1 MIPLISAAFE
11 FVIQCFKWEKIL
23 LLYQARR
30 LAVRAW
36 RFGQSRFTIGL
47 QRSGLQ
53 WNEGC
58 HGKRGILVFSEWV
71 RSVHVS
77 SEWVRSVHVSSE
89 WVRCT
94 CIQWVSEV
102 YMCPVSEWV
111 SEVYM
116 CSVSEW
122 GVHVSTEWVRC
133 TCVQWV
139 SDLKRTEWLAYL
151 NKWNKGKID
160 GMIDWWTGYTHQL
173 TDWLSNWLIE
183 CLTDWWMRL

>member
-1 MIPLISAAFE
+1 M
-11 FVIQCFKWEKIL
+11 
-23 LLYQARR
+23 
-30 LAVRAW
+30 
-36 RFGQSRFTIGL
+36 
-47 QRSGLQ
+47 
-53 WNEGC
+53 
-58 HGKRGILVFSEWV
+58 
-71 RSVHVS
+71 S

-173 TDWLSNWLIE
+173 TDRLSNWLIE
-183 CLTDWWMRL
+183 CLTDWDEWDCKPLIEQITKRNKWSLNEWISKWIDK